1 MSGSLVPERSG
12 ALPHGPHRPGLLELA
27 GLRRRYGPAV
37 ALDGLSFT
45 VAPGQIFGFLGPNG
59 AGKTTAMRIVM
70 GIELPDAGA
79 VRWGGRPL
87 THADRL
93 AFGNMPEQRGLYPKM
108 RARDHLSYLARLHG
122 LSAGQATAAG
132 EWWLRRLGIGGQ
144 AFARVEALSHGNQQR
159 VQLAAALVHDP
170 QVLVLDEPFSGL
182 DPLGV
187 EDMAGVLRELAQAGV
202 TVVFSSHQLDL
213 VEDICEQVAVIDRGK
228 VVLAGAV
235 RALKQRGSPTLVVE
249 VEGGGS
255 DWYAGL
261 PAAALEHAGPGRVRV
276 TFHDADPQAVL
287 DRARAAGTVRRF
299 AIEEPSLSELFLQAV
314 GP

>member
-1 MSGSLVPERSG
+1 MSVSLAAGRIGGP
-12 ALPHGPHRPGLLELA
+12 LHGRRRPGLLELA
-27 GLRRRYGPAV
+27 GLRRRYGRTV

-45 VAPGQIFGFLGPNG
+45 VEPGQVFGFLGPNG

-93 AFGNMPEQRGLYPKM
+93 AFGYMPEQRGLYPKM

-187 EDMAGVLRELAQAGV
+187 EDMTGVLRELAHTGV

-213 VEDICEQVAVIDRGK
+213 VEDICEQMAIVDRGK

-235 RALKQRGSPTLVVE
+235 HTPKQRGSPTLILE
-249 VEGGGS
+249 VEGAGA

-261 PAAALEHAGPGRVRV
+261 PTAAVEHVAAGRVRV
-276 TFHDADPQAVL
+276 TVCDADPQVVL
-287 DRARAAGTVRRF
+287 DRARAAGQVRRF
-299 AIEEPSLSELFLQAV
+299 ALEEPSLSELFLQAV

>member
-1 MSGSLVPERSG
+1 MSVSLLTEHTGGPPPGRYRSG
-12 ALPHGPHRPGLLELA
+12 PLELA
-27 GLRRRYGPAV
+27 GLRRRYGRAV

-45 VAPGQIFGFLGPNG
+45 IEPGGIFGFLGPNG

-70 GIELPDAGA
+70 GIELPDEGA
-79 VRWGGRPL
+79 VRWGGRLL
-87 THADRL
+87 THTDRL
-93 AFGNMPEQRGLYPKM
+93 AFGYMPEQRGLYPKM
-108 RARDHLSYLARLHG
+108 RVRDHLVYLARLHG
-122 LSAGQATAAG
+122 LSTRQAAAACDR
-132 EWWLRRLGIGGQ
+132 WLRRLGIAAKGYE
-144 AFARVEALSHGNQQR
+144 RVEALSHGNQQR

-182 DPLGV
+182 DPLGI
-187 EDMAGVLRELAQAGV
+187 EDMAGVLRELAQAGA

-213 VEDICEQVAVIDRGK
+213 VEDVCDEVAIIDRGR

-235 RALKQRGSPTLVVE
+235 RALKQGASPRLVLE
-249 VEGGGS
+249 IEGTGS

-261 PAAALEHAGPGRVRV
+261 PTADIESIDPSQVRV
-276 TFHDADPQAVL
+276 TFHDADPQVVL

>member
-1 MSGSLVPERSG
+1 MSVSLAAGRAGG
-12 ALPHGPHRPGLLELA
+12 APHGRHRAGLLELA
-27 GLRRRYGPAV
+27 GLRRWYGRAV

-45 VAPGQIFGFLGPNG
+45 VEPGRIFGFLGPNG

-79 VRWGGRPL
+79 VRWGGTPV

-93 AFGNMPEQRGLYPKM
+93 SFGYMPEQRGLYPKM
-108 RARDHLSYLARLHG
+108 RVRDQLAYLARLHG

-182 DPLGV
+182 DPRGI
-187 EDMAGVLRELAQAGV
+187 EDMTGILRELTQGEI

-213 VEDICEQVAVIDRGK
+213 VEDICEQVAIIDRGR

-235 RALKQRGSPTLVVE
+235 RALKQRGSPRLVLE
-249 VEGGGS
+249 VEGTGS
-255 DWYAGL
+255 DWHAGL
-261 PAAALEHAGPGRVRV
+261 PAAAVERVDPGRIRV
-276 TFHDADPQAVL
+276 TFHHADPQIVL
-287 DRARAAGTVRRF
+287 DRARATGTVRRF